1 MSLLFLV
8 FIHNAALIASGLN
21 INIANKQRYLIVR
34 IQAAPEEL
42 CKRIDVI
49 RDCYQ
54 LRLTL
59 KARERI
65 AVVHVGMD
73 EMSLTSHRIF
83 VSKGIAVAGIRVAVV
98 AL

>member
-49 RDCYQ
+49 RDKTAIYANVFLSFIQ
-54 LRLTL
+54 EL
-59 KARERI
+59 KS
-65 AVVHVGMD
+65 V
-73 EMSLTSHRIF
+73 L
-83 VSKGIAVAGIRVAVV
+83 
-98 AL
+98 ALKK

>member
-65 AVVHVGMD
+65 AIALLSVN
-73 EMSLTSHRIF
+73 EMSLARHA
-83 VSKGIAVAGIRVAVV
+83 VAVCKGIAVAGRRVAVV